1 MKHLR
6 RCWKPKFFKKG
17 YFSSGKN
24 LLTFLARVTEHD
36 KHQGSFYKCAQYLLT
51 FFVQVVRSWSF
62 YKCPQYLLTFFVQ
75 VIRSFLWG
83 LGAKFKI
90 ISVRP
95 NWLLK
100 RNVCGKSRFSSG
112 NNFRPLFSRITCDA
126 VENTK
131 FRKRAIFTLK
141 MFSAFFSRNIE

>member
-6 RCWKPKFFKKG
+6 RCWKPKCLKKG

-36 KHQGSFYKCAQYLLT
+36 KPQGSFYKC
-51 FFVQVVRSWSF
+51 
-62 YKCPQYLLTFFVQ
+62 PQHLLTFFVQ

-100 RNVCGKSRFSSG
+100 RNVCGKSCFSSG
-112 NNFRPLFSRITCDA
+112 KGFRPLFSRITCDA